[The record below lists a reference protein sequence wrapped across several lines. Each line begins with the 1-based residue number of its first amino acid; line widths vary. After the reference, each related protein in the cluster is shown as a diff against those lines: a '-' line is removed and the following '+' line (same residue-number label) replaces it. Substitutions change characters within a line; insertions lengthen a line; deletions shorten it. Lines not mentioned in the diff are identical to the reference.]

1 MRNKVEKFNMTK
13 FDYVSRK
20 LAIFGLFVMIFTIAI
35 GGSILIRMINENKYL
50 TNVLSDKSKLND
62 QVVKN
67 KNGVEYIVDTGDYYE

>member
-1 MRNKVEKFNMTK
+1 MKNKVEKFNMTK

-67 KNGVEYIVDTGDYYE
+67 INGVEYIVDTGDYYE

>member
-1 MRNKVEKFNMTK
+1 MKNKVEKFNMTK